1 MTNAISMDGLTK
13 HYKGVQALTDLT
25 LDVPAG
31 TVFGFLGPNGA
42 GKTTAL
48 KVLAGLARATSGSA
62 TVNGIAVSAAGEH
75 RRQLGYLAQD
85 PRFYGWMT
93 GRETLRYVASF
104 RGIGADRERQITE
117 LLGRVG
123 IADAADRRTSTYS
136 GGMRQRLGIAQ
147 ALVGRPAV
155 ILLDEPVSALDPI
168 GRKDVLDLMR
178 ELKGETTVFYSTH
191 ILDDVQRVSD
201 HVAILDHGRLV
212 KAAPTHV
219 LLGSFTANTLRVV
232 LGGAQNATEVG
243 MRQIPG
249 VASVTVVSRSGDET
263 AYDVVTQV
271 GASAAVQREVT
282 LFAVNAGLTLIANA
296 EETLDLETV
305 FLRLIDPRR
314 WRHDRLPDARPAG
327 SIRRAIARHPIAAF
341 LVITFASTWAMTGLL
356 SVSLLFG
363 LVALFGPTAGAVIV
377 SWADGSL
384 VELRERLTTW
394 RTPRS
399 FLIALGIPFAVSG
412 AAAVLWTISGHGAPG
427 LGAVSALELV
437 IFVLV
442 IGEEIGWRGFLLPR
456 LRGHLSLPAAG
467 LVSGI
472 VWTLWHLPLYLQP
485 GQGLVAFVAFTW
497 WVIPFARAHGV
508 RRRARAV
515 QRPRGHRHARR
526 REHRAP
532 DPAAGCRPHLDARRH
547 RNALRDRRRSA
558 RHPLS
563 RHEPSDPAWLG
574 STRRR

>member
-13 HYKGVQALTDLT
+13 HYAGVQALTDLT

-48 KVLAGLARATSGSA
+48 KVLAGLARATAGSA
-62 TVNGIAVSAAGEH
+62 TVNGVPVSAAGDH

-93 GRETLRYVASF
+93 GRETLRYVARF
-104 RGIGADRERQITE
+104 RGIGADREHQISE

-232 LGGAQNATEVG
+232 LGGAQGATEFG
-243 MRQIPG
+243 LREIAG
-249 VASVTVVSRSGDET
+249 VASVVVASRSGDET
-263 AYDVVTQV
+263 AYDVVTQA
-271 GASAAVQREVT
+271 GASATVQREIT
-282 LFAVNAGLTLIANA
+282 SFAVNAGLTLISNA

-305 FLRLIDPRR
+305 FLRLIDQKEV
-314 WRHDRLPDARPAG
+314 
-327 SIRRAIARHPIAAF
+327 AA
-341 LVITFASTWAMTGLL
+341 
-356 SVSLLFG
+356 
-363 LVALFGPTAGAVIV
+363 
-377 SWADGSL
+377 
-384 VELRERLTTW
+384 
-394 RTPRS
+394 
-399 FLIALGIPFAVSG
+399 
-412 AAAVLWTISGHGAPG
+412 
-427 LGAVSALELV
+427 
-437 IFVLV
+437 
-442 IGEEIGWRGFLLPR
+442 
-456 LRGHLSLPAAG
+456 
-467 LVSGI
+467 
-472 VWTLWHLPLYLQP
+472 
-485 GQGLVAFVAFTW
+485 
-497 WVIPFARAHGV
+497 
-508 RRRARAV
+508 
-515 QRPRGHRHARR
+515 
-526 REHRAP
+526 
-532 DPAAGCRPHLDARRH
+532 
-547 RNALRDRRRSA
+547 
-558 RHPLS
+558 
-563 RHEPSDPAWLG
+563 
-574 STRRR
+574 

>member
-1 MTNAISMDGLTK
+1 M
-13 HYKGVQALTDLT
+13 
-25 LDVPAG
+25 
-31 TVFGFLGPNGA
+31 FGFLGPNGA

-48 KVLAGLARATSGSA
+48 KVLAGLARGTSGSA
-62 TVNGIAVSAAGEH
+62 TVNGVAVSAAGDH

-104 RGIGADRERQITE
+104 RGVGTDREHEISA

-123 IADAADRRTSTYS
+123 IAEAADRRTSTYS

-232 LGGAQNATEVG
+232 LSGAKNATEVG
-243 MRQIPG
+243 MREIPG

-271 GASAAVQREVT
+271 GASSTVQRAIT
-282 LFAVNAGLTLIANA
+282 LFAVDAGLTLIANA

-305 FLRLIDPRR
+305 FLRLIDQKEV
-314 WRHDRLPDARPAG
+314 
-327 SIRRAIARHPIAAF
+327 AA
-341 LVITFASTWAMTGLL
+341 
-356 SVSLLFG
+356 
-363 LVALFGPTAGAVIV
+363 
-377 SWADGSL
+377 
-384 VELRERLTTW
+384 
-394 RTPRS
+394 
-399 FLIALGIPFAVSG
+399 
-412 AAAVLWTISGHGAPG
+412 
-427 LGAVSALELV
+427 
-437 IFVLV
+437 
-442 IGEEIGWRGFLLPR
+442 
-456 LRGHLSLPAAG
+456 
-467 LVSGI
+467 
-472 VWTLWHLPLYLQP
+472 
-485 GQGLVAFVAFTW
+485 
-497 WVIPFARAHGV
+497 
-508 RRRARAV
+508 
-515 QRPRGHRHARR
+515 
-526 REHRAP
+526 
-532 DPAAGCRPHLDARRH
+532 
-547 RNALRDRRRSA
+547 
-558 RHPLS
+558 
-563 RHEPSDPAWLG
+563 
-574 STRRR
+574 